1 MPLHHP
7 QLEKTLGLVPA
18 VGLAINLVVGSGLLI
33 LPGLAYQQA
42 GGAAVY
48 AWAISALVS
57 IPLLVVFARLGADI
71 PGAGGV
77 AGFMQSVFSRRA
89 GSATEVLLLGA
100 VPGGA
105 GIAIT
110 GGKYFGTFFGGNT
123 AAEICG
129 TLMILFVG
137 GAVNFAGARTSGKI
151 QQGLSFVLVALLI
164 LVAALALAFGD
175 TSAGEGLAPLAQAG
189 TALPTVALVFFAY
202 VGWEL
207 MAFMSE
213 EFKNPKRD
221 FPLMVI
227 FSYLVVVVLYLLV
240 AVAIQLVLPRNHP
253 QIADAPIAAM
263 LAAVAGESG
272 SRIVAALGLLI
283 VVVNF
288 IGVVWAFSRLIYAS
302 AREGL
307 LPDGWARLHSDAGIP
322 RNAVL
327 TAVIAFGAVAAAS
340 GTGLLSQ
347 ATLFELAGACF
358 FMAYLLSVGAYIRRS
373 RSCFGKGFGVLTLAG
388 VSFVFIRFGPIIA
401 YPIILFVVGFVLHF
415 LRGRFSE
422 REPTG
427 SPPSA
432 AG

>member
-1 MPLHHP
+1 MPSQNH
-7 QLEKTLGLVPA
+7 QLKKTLGLVPA

-33 LPGLAYQQA
+33 LPGLAYQKA
-42 GGAAVY
+42 GSAAVY

-77 AGFMQSVFSRRA
+77 AGFMQSAFSRRA
-89 GSATEVLLLGA
+89 GAATEILLLGA

-110 GGKYFGTFFGGNT
+110 GGKYFGTFFGGSP

-129 TLMILFVG
+129 TLLTLVVG
-137 GAVNFAGARTSGKI
+137 GAVNYAGAKTSGKI
-151 QQGLSFVLVALLI
+151 QQGLSFILVALLI

-175 TSAGEGLAPLAQAG
+175 TSAGEGLASLAQAG
-189 TALPTVALVFFAY
+189 EALPTVALVFFAY

-221 FPLMVI
+221 FPLMVV

-240 AVAIQLVLPRNHP
+240 AIAIQFVLPRDHP

-263 LAAVAGESG
+263 LATVTGKLSG
-272 SRIVAALGLLI
+272 LVVAAIGLLI

-307 LPDGWARLHSDAGIP
+307 LPDAWAGLHSNAKIP

-327 TAVIAFGAVAAAS
+327 TAVVAFGAISVSCGAD
-340 GTGLLSQ
+340 LLSQ
-347 ATLFELAGACF
+347 ATLFELAGVSF

-373 RSCFGKGFGVLTLAG
+373 RSFFRKGFGVLTLIG
-388 VSFVFIRFGPIIA
+388 VGFVFTRFGLIIA
-401 YPIILFVVGFVLHF
+401 YPITLFTLGFSIHF
-415 LRGRFSE
+415 LRSHSNRRKTE
-422 REPTG
+422 NVQP
-427 SPPSA
+427 
-432 AG
+432 

>member
-1 MPLHHP
+1 MPLQDH
-7 QLEKTLGLVPA
+7 QLKNTLGLVAA

-33 LPGLAYQQA
+33 LPGLAYQKA
-42 GGAAVY
+42 GSAAVY
-48 AWAISALVS
+48 AWAVSALVS
-57 IPLLVVFARLGADI
+57 IPLLVVFSRLGAEI

-77 AGFMQSVFSRRA
+77 AGFMQFTFSRRA
-89 GSATEVLLLGA
+89 GAATEILLLGA
-100 VPGGA
+100 LPGGA

-110 GGKYFGTFFGGNT
+110 GGKYFGTFFDGST

-137 GAVNFAGARTSGKI
+137 GGLNYAGAKASGKV
-151 QQGLSFVLVALLI
+151 QQGLSFILVALLVLI
-164 LVAALALAFGD
+164 AASALTFGD
-175 TSAGEGLAPLAQAG
+175 TSAGEGLAPLARAG
-189 TALPTVALVFFAY
+189 EALPAVALVFFAY

-207 MAFMSE
+207 MSFMSE

-221 FPLMVI
+221 FPLMVVI
-227 FSYLVVVVLYLLV
+227 SFLVVVVLYLLV
-240 AVAIQLVLPRNHP
+240 AVAIQLVLPRDHP

-263 LAAVAGESG
+263 LATVAGNWG
-272 SRIVAALGLLI
+272 SRVVAVLGLLI

-307 LPDGWARLHSDAGIP
+307 LPGGWARLHSDAGIP

-327 TAVIAFGAVAAAS
+327 AAVVAFGAVAAAS

-347 ATLFELAGACF
+347 ATLFELAGVSF

-373 RSCFGKGFGVLTLAG
+373 RSFFRKGFGILTLAG
-388 VSFVFIRFGPIIA
+388 VGFVFIRFGLIIV
-401 YPIILFVVGFVLHF
+401 YPITLFALGFLIHA
-415 LRGRFSE
+415 LRSR
-422 REPTG
+422 
-427 SPPSA
+427 PSRRKMENVQPQ
-432 AG
+432 